1 VCMSIFIGEVLK
13 NSSQRIQISI
23 DEYEGYHYISCSILK
38 RTQRGSWKKTKKP
51 MTLNLNCIDD
61 VIEALRKAGEKL
73 REMNGGINHENRRYT
88 NME

>member
-1 VCMSIFIGEVLK
+1 MSIFIGEVLK

-23 DEYEGYHYISCSILK
+23 DEYEGYHYISCSMLK
-38 RTQRGSWKKTKKP
+38 RTNRGSWKKTKKP

-73 REMNGGINHENRRYT
+73 RLVEKGVDHTEEIQHP
-88 NME
+88 